1 MATTTTTATTT
12 KKKKQ
17 RAVWTK
23 ETALRAITRCN
34 GLTWCSALDYLCNH
48 CGYNARMLLHD
59 HNG

>member
-1 MATTTTTATTT
+1 MATTT
-12 KKKKQ
+12 KK
-17 RAVWTK
+17 RVWTK
-23 ETALRAITRCN
+23 ETALRAIARCT